1 MQNPAVD
8 TLINGLVH
16 ANTQADMLR
25 YAHALD
31 RVLQWNYYWIPNYY
45 PPGTS
50 TVWWNRFG
58 MPNVQAS
65 NDEAIESWWEISTTP
80 LTNQQMTAE
89 RITPWQTRRAALM
102 WAYILRRLLLII
114 PTLVIILLVNFVIV
128 QAAPGGPVEQAIAHL
143 QGIGGA
149 SVGGGSSEAMS
160 GSSRAS
166 RGLDPQ
172 LIKDIEKQYGFDK
185 PAHERLW
192 LMLKSYAQ
200 LDFGKSFF
208 RGATVT
214 DLILEKMPVTIS
226 LGLWATL
233 ITYLVSI
240 PLGIRKAVH
249 HGSHFDVWSSTAII
263 IGYAMPA
270 FLFAMFLIV
279 VFAGGTSL
287 NWFPVRGLVSDN
299 FESLST
305 LGKIADYFWHLVLPV
320 TALVIGGFAT
330 LTILT
335 KNSFLN
341 EITRQYVVTARA
353 KGLSERR
360 VLYGHVFRNA
370 MLLVVSGIPQAFI
383 SVFFAGSLLIEV
395 IFSLDGLGRMSY
407 EAAVSR
413 DYPVVFGSLFIFTLF
428 GLLIKLVG
436 DLCYTLV
443 DPRIDFAARNA

>member
-1 MQNPAVD
+1 M
-8 TLINGLVH
+8 
-16 ANTQADMLR
+16 
-25 YAHALD
+25 
-31 RVLQWNYYWIPNYY
+31 
-45 PPGTS
+45 
-50 TVWWNRFG
+50 F
-58 MPNVQAS
+58 
-65 NDEAIESWWEISTTP
+65 
-80 LTNQQMTAE
+80 
-89 RITPWQTRRAALM
+89 
-102 WAYILRRLLLII
+102 AYIVRRLLLII

-143 QGIGGA
+143 QGIGGGVGSGA
-149 SVGGGSSEAMS
+149 GESVGA
-160 GSSRAS
+160 SRAS
-166 RGLDPQ
+166 RGLDPK

-185 PAHERLW
+185 SAPERLW
-192 LMLKSYAQ
+192 LMLRNYAQ
-200 LDFGKSFF
+200 LDFGNSFF
-208 RGATVT
+208 RGKTVIE
-214 DLILEKMPVTIS
+214 LILEKMPVTLS

-240 PLGIRKAVH
+240 PLGIRKAVR
-249 HGSHFDVWSSTAII
+249 HGSSFDVWSSTAIV

-299 FESLST
+299 FDELST
-305 LGKIADYFWHLVLPV
+305 VGKVADYFWHLVLPV

-370 MLLVVSGIPQAFI
+370 MLLVISGIPQAFI

-428 GLLIKLVG
+428 GLLIKLIG

>member
-1 MQNPAVD
+1 
-8 TLINGLVH
+8 
-16 ANTQADMLR
+16 ML
-25 YAHALD
+25 
-31 RVLQWNYYWIPNYY
+31 
-45 PPGTS
+45 
-50 TVWWNRFG
+50 
-58 MPNVQAS
+58 
-65 NDEAIESWWEISTTP
+65 
-80 LTNQQMTAE
+80 
-89 RITPWQTRRAALM
+89 
-102 WAYILRRLLLII
+102 AYIVRRLLLII

-143 QGIGGA
+143 QGIGGGG
-149 SVGGGSSEAMS
+149 VGGSSGEGISS
-160 GSSRAS
+160 GSRAS
-166 RGLDPQ
+166 RGLDPK
-172 LIKDIEKQYGFDK
+172 LIADIEKQYGFDK
-185 PAHERLW
+185 PAPERLW

-200 LDFGKSFF
+200 MDFGNSFF
-208 RGATVT
+208 RGKTVIE
-214 DLILEKMPVTIS
+214 LILEKMPVTIS

-240 PLGIRKAVH
+240 PLGIRKAVR
-249 HGSHFDVWSSTAII
+249 HGSSFDVWSSTAIV

-287 NWFPVRGLVSDN
+287 NWFPVRGLVSEN
-299 FESLST
+299 FEELST
-305 LGKIADYFWHLVLPV
+305 VGKLADYFWHLVLPV
-320 TALVIGGFAT
+320 TSLVIGGFAT

-370 MLLVVSGIPQAFI
+370 MLLVISGIPQAFI
-383 SVFFAGSLLIEV
+383 AVFFAGSLLIEV

-428 GLLIKLVG
+428 GLLIKLIG

>member
-1 MQNPAVD
+1 
-8 TLINGLVH
+8 
-16 ANTQADMLR
+16 ML
-25 YAHALD
+25 
-31 RVLQWNYYWIPNYY
+31 
-45 PPGTS
+45 
-50 TVWWNRFG
+50 
-58 MPNVQAS
+58 
-65 NDEAIESWWEISTTP
+65 
-80 LTNQQMTAE
+80 
-89 RITPWQTRRAALM
+89 
-102 WAYILRRLLLII
+102 AYILRRLLLII
-114 PTLVIILLVNFVIV
+114 PTLLIILLVNFVIV
-128 QAAPGGPVEQAIAHL
+128 QAAPGGPVEQAIARL
-143 QGIGGA
+143 QGIGGGG
-149 SVGGGSSEAMS
+149 SVGGSADVMSSS
-160 GSSRAS
+160 GSRAS
-166 RGLDPQ
+166 RGLDPK
-172 LIKDIEKQYGFDK
+172 LIEDIEKQYGFDK

-192 LMLKSYAQ
+192 LMLKNYAR

-249 HGSHFDVWSSTAII
+249 HGSHFDIWSSTAII

-279 VFAGGTSL
+279 LFAGGTSL

-299 FESLST
+299 FEQLST

-320 TALVIGGFAT
+320 TSLVIGGFAT

-428 GLLIKLVG
+428 GLLIKLIG

>member
-1 MQNPAVD
+1 M
-8 TLINGLVH
+8 
-16 ANTQADMLR
+16 
-25 YAHALD
+25 
-31 RVLQWNYYWIPNYY
+31 
-45 PPGTS
+45 
-50 TVWWNRFG
+50 F
-58 MPNVQAS
+58 
-65 NDEAIESWWEISTTP
+65 
-80 LTNQQMTAE
+80 
-89 RITPWQTRRAALM
+89 
-102 WAYILRRLLLII
+102 AYIVRRLLLII

-143 QGIGGA
+143 QGIGGGA
-149 SVGGGSSEAMS
+149 VGGSSGEGISS
-160 GSSRAS
+160 GSRAS
-166 RGLDPQ
+166 RGLDPM

-185 PAHERLW
+185 SAPERLW
-192 LMLKSYAQ
+192 LMLKNYAQ
-200 LDFGKSFF
+200 LDFGNSFF

-214 DLILEKMPVTIS
+214 ELILEKMPVTIS

-240 PLGIRKAVH
+240 PLGIRKAVR
-249 HGSHFDVWSSTAII
+249 HGSSFDMWSSTAIV

-287 NWFPVRGLVSDN
+287 NWFPVRGLVSEN
-299 FESLST
+299 FAELST
-305 LGKIADYFWHLVLPV
+305 VGKIADYFWHLVLPV

-370 MLLVVSGIPQAFI
+370 MLLVISGIPQAFI

-428 GLLIKLVG
+428 GLLIKLIG

>member
-1 MQNPAVD
+1 
-8 TLINGLVH
+8 
-16 ANTQADMLR
+16 ML
-25 YAHALD
+25 
-31 RVLQWNYYWIPNYY
+31 
-45 PPGTS
+45 
-50 TVWWNRFG
+50 
-58 MPNVQAS
+58 
-65 NDEAIESWWEISTTP
+65 
-80 LTNQQMTAE
+80 
-89 RITPWQTRRAALM
+89 
-102 WAYILRRLLLII
+102 AYVLRRLLLII

-143 QGIGGA
+143 QGIGAGGSLGA
-149 SVGGGSSEAMS
+149 SGDALSHG
-160 GSSRAS
+160 SRAS

-192 LMLKSYAQ
+192 LMLTSYAR

-249 HGSHFDVWSSTAII
+249 HGSQFDIWSSTAII

-279 VFAGGTSL
+279 IFAGGTSL
-287 NWFPVRGLVSDN
+287 NWFPVRGLVSEN
-299 FESLST
+299 FEQLST

-320 TALVIGGFAT
+320 TALVVGGFAT

-428 GLLIKLVG
+428 GLLIKLLG

>member
-1 MQNPAVD
+1 M
-8 TLINGLVH
+8 
-16 ANTQADMLR
+16 
-25 YAHALD
+25 
-31 RVLQWNYYWIPNYY
+31 
-45 PPGTS
+45 
-50 TVWWNRFG
+50 F
-58 MPNVQAS
+58 
-65 NDEAIESWWEISTTP
+65 
-80 LTNQQMTAE
+80 
-89 RITPWQTRRAALM
+89 
-102 WAYILRRLLLII
+102 AYIVRRLLLII

-143 QGIGGA
+143 QGIGGGG
-149 SVGGGSSEAMS
+149 VGGASGEGVSS
-160 GSSRAS
+160 GSRAS
-166 RGLDPQ
+166 RGLDPK

-185 PAHERLW
+185 PAPERLW

-200 LDFGKSFF
+200 LDFGNSFF
-208 RGATVT
+208 RGKTVI

-240 PLGIRKAVH
+240 PLGIRKAVR
-249 HGSHFDVWSSTAII
+249 HGSSFDVWSSTAIV

-287 NWFPVRGLVSDN
+287 NWFPVRGLVSEN
-299 FESLST
+299 FEELST
-305 LGKIADYFWHLVLPV
+305 VGKIVDYFWHLVLPV
-320 TALVIGGFAT
+320 TSLVIGGFAT

-370 MLLVVSGIPQAFI
+370 MLLVISGIPQAFI
-383 SVFFAGSLLIEV
+383 AVFFAGSLLIEV

-428 GLLIKLVG
+428 GLLIKLIG

>member
-1 MQNPAVD
+1 M
-8 TLINGLVH
+8 
-16 ANTQADMLR
+16 
-25 YAHALD
+25 
-31 RVLQWNYYWIPNYY
+31 
-45 PPGTS
+45 
-50 TVWWNRFG
+50 F
-58 MPNVQAS
+58 
-65 NDEAIESWWEISTTP
+65 
-80 LTNQQMTAE
+80 
-89 RITPWQTRRAALM
+89 
-102 WAYILRRLLLII
+102 AYIVRRLLLII

-128 QAAPGGPVEQAIAHL
+128 QAAPGEQVEQAIAHL
-143 QGIGGA
+143 QGIGGGA
-149 SVGGGSSEAMS
+149 VGGSSGEGLSS
-160 GSSRAS
+160 GSRAS
-166 RGLDPQ
+166 RGLDPK

-185 PAHERLW
+185 PAPERLW

-200 LDFGKSFF
+200 LDFGNSFF
-208 RGATVT
+208 RGSTVI

-240 PLGIRKAVH
+240 PLGIRKAVR
-249 HGSHFDVWSSTAII
+249 HGSNFDVWSSTAIV

-287 NWFPVRGLVSDN
+287 NWFPVRGLVSEN
-299 FESLST
+299 FDELST
-305 LGKIADYFWHLVLPV
+305 VGKIADYFWHLVLPV
-320 TALVIGGFAT
+320 TSLVIGGFAT

-370 MLLVVSGIPQAFI
+370 MLLVISGIPQAFI

-428 GLLIKLVG
+428 GLLIKLIG

>member
-1 MQNPAVD
+1 M
-8 TLINGLVH
+8 
-16 ANTQADMLR
+16 
-25 YAHALD
+25 
-31 RVLQWNYYWIPNYY
+31 
-45 PPGTS
+45 
-50 TVWWNRFG
+50 F
-58 MPNVQAS
+58 
-65 NDEAIESWWEISTTP
+65 
-80 LTNQQMTAE
+80 
-89 RITPWQTRRAALM
+89 
-102 WAYILRRLLLII
+102 AYIVRRLLLII

-143 QGIGGA
+143 QGIGGGG
-149 SVGGGSSEAMS
+149 VGGSSGEGMGS
-160 GSSRAS
+160 GSRAS
-166 RGLDPQ
+166 RGLDPK
-172 LIKDIEKQYGFDK
+172 LIQDIEKQYGFDK
-185 PAHERLW
+185 PAPERLW
-192 LMLKSYAQ
+192 LMLQSYAQ
-200 LDFGKSFF
+200 LDFGNSFF
-208 RGATVT
+208 RGKTVI

-240 PLGIRKAVH
+240 PLGIRKAVR
-249 HGSHFDVWSSTAII
+249 HGSSFDVWSSTAIV

-287 NWFPVRGLVSDN
+287 NWFPVRGLVSEN
-299 FESLST
+299 FEELST
-305 LGKIADYFWHLVLPV
+305 VGKVADYFWHLVLPV
-320 TALVIGGFAT
+320 TSLVIGGFAT

-370 MLLVVSGIPQAFI
+370 MLLVISGIPQAFI

-428 GLLIKLVG
+428 GLLIKLIG

>member
-1 MQNPAVD
+1 M
-8 TLINGLVH
+8 
-16 ANTQADMLR
+16 
-25 YAHALD
+25 
-31 RVLQWNYYWIPNYY
+31 
-45 PPGTS
+45 
-50 TVWWNRFG
+50 F
-58 MPNVQAS
+58 
-65 NDEAIESWWEISTTP
+65 
-80 LTNQQMTAE
+80 
-89 RITPWQTRRAALM
+89 
-102 WAYILRRLLLII
+102 AYIVRRLLLII

-143 QGIGGA
+143 QGIGGGG
-149 SVGGGSSEAMS
+149 VGGSAGDGVSS
-160 GSSRAS
+160 GSRAS
-166 RGLDPQ
+166 RGLDPK

-185 PAHERLW
+185 SAPERLW
-192 LMLKSYAQ
+192 LMLKNYAE
-200 LDFGKSFF
+200 LDFGNSFF
-208 RGATVT
+208 RGATVI
-214 DLILEKMPVTIS
+214 DLILEKLPVTLS

-240 PLGIRKAVH
+240 PLGIRKAVR
-249 HGSHFDVWSSTAII
+249 HGSSFDVWSSTAIV

-279 VFAGGTSL
+279 VFAGGSTL
-287 NWFPVRGLVSDN
+287 NWFPVRGLVSEN
-299 FESLST
+299 FEQLST

-320 TALVIGGFAT
+320 SALVIGGFAT

-360 VLYGHVFRNA
+360 VLYCHVFRNA
-370 MLLVVSGIPQAFI
+370 MLLVISGIPQAFI

-428 GLLIKLVG
+428 GLLIKLIG

>member
-1 MQNPAVD
+1 
-8 TLINGLVH
+8 
-16 ANTQADMLR
+16 
-25 YAHALD
+25 
-31 RVLQWNYYWIPNYY
+31 
-45 PPGTS
+45 
-50 TVWWNRFG
+50 
-58 MPNVQAS
+58 MP
-65 NDEAIESWWEISTTP
+65 
-80 LTNQQMTAE
+80 
-89 RITPWQTRRAALM
+89 
-102 WAYILRRLLLII
+102 AYILRRLLLII
-114 PTLVIILLVNFVIV
+114 PTLLIILLVNFVIV
-128 QAAPGGPVEQAIAHL
+128 QAAPGGPVEQAIARL
-143 QGIGGA
+143 QGIGGGA
-149 SVGGGSSEAMS
+149 VGGSADAMS
-160 GSSRAS
+160 SNGSRAS
-166 RGLDPQ
+166 RGLDPK
-172 LIKDIEKQYGFDK
+172 LIQDIEKQYGFDK

-192 LMLKSYAQ
+192 LMLKSYAR

-249 HGSHFDVWSSTAII
+249 HGSHFDIWSSTAII

-279 VFAGGTSL
+279 LFAGGTSL

-299 FESLST
+299 FEQLST
-305 LGKIADYFWHLVLPV
+305 LGKVADYFWHLVLPV
-320 TALVIGGFAT
+320 SSLVIGGFAT

-428 GLLIKLVG
+428 GLLIKLIG

>member
-1 MQNPAVD
+1 M
-8 TLINGLVH
+8 
-16 ANTQADMLR
+16 
-25 YAHALD
+25 
-31 RVLQWNYYWIPNYY
+31 
-45 PPGTS
+45 
-50 TVWWNRFG
+50 F
-58 MPNVQAS
+58 
-65 NDEAIESWWEISTTP
+65 
-80 LTNQQMTAE
+80 
-89 RITPWQTRRAALM
+89 
-102 WAYILRRLLLII
+102 AYIVRRLLLII

-128 QAAPGGPVEQAIAHL
+128 QAAPGGPVEQAIARL
-143 QGIGGA
+143 QGIGGGA
-149 SVGGGSSEAMS
+149 IGGSAGEGLSS
-160 GSSRAS
+160 GSRAS
-166 RGLDPQ
+166 RGLDPK

-185 PAHERLW
+185 PAPERLW

-200 LDFGKSFF
+200 LDFGNSFF

-240 PLGIRKAVH
+240 PLGIRKAVR
-249 HGSHFDVWSSTAII
+249 HGSSFDVWSSTAIV

-287 NWFPVRGLVSDN
+287 NWFPVRGLVSEN
-299 FESLST
+299 FDELST
-305 LGKIADYFWHLVLPV
+305 VGKVADYFWHLVLPV

-353 KGLSERR
+353 KGLSEHR

-370 MLLVVSGIPQAFI
+370 MLLVISGIPQAFI

-428 GLLIKLVG
+428 GLLIKLIG

>member
-1 MQNPAVD
+1 M
-8 TLINGLVH
+8 
-16 ANTQADMLR
+16 
-25 YAHALD
+25 
-31 RVLQWNYYWIPNYY
+31 
-45 PPGTS
+45 
-50 TVWWNRFG
+50 F
-58 MPNVQAS
+58 
-65 NDEAIESWWEISTTP
+65 
-80 LTNQQMTAE
+80 
-89 RITPWQTRRAALM
+89 
-102 WAYILRRLLLII
+102 AYIVRRLLLII

-143 QGIGGA
+143 QGIGGGG
-149 SVGGGSSEAMS
+149 VGGSSGESIGS
-160 GSSRAS
+160 GSRAS
-166 RGLDPQ
+166 RGLDPK
-172 LIKDIEKQYGFDK
+172 LIQDIEKQYGFDK
-185 PAHERLW
+185 PAPERLW

-200 LDFGKSFF
+200 LDFGNSFF
-208 RGATVT
+208 RGKTVI

-240 PLGIRKAVH
+240 PLGIRKAVR
-249 HGSHFDVWSSTAII
+249 HGSSFDVWSSTAIV

-287 NWFPVRGLVSDN
+287 NWFPVRGLVSEN
-299 FESLST
+299 FEELST
-305 LGKIADYFWHLVLPV
+305 VGKVADYFWHLVLPV
-320 TALVIGGFAT
+320 TSLVIGGFAT

-370 MLLVVSGIPQAFI
+370 MLLVISGIPQAFI

-428 GLLIKLVG
+428 GLLIKLIG